1 MPQPTGKKQFQTATT
16 SVLSVE
22 LRQVDHMTTREVTL
36 LGSLLA
42 ASLIVIKNVD
52 HRLFLQL
59 IFLK

>member
-22 LRQVDHMTTREVTL
+22 LRQVDHMTTREFTL
-36 LGSLLA
+36 LGSLMA